1 MSTTA
6 RSSAQPDA
14 SVRTVDALVVGAG
27 FAGLYALH
35 VLRGQGLDVHVVDG
49 ASDVGGTWFWNR
61 YPGARCDIESI
72 YYSYSFDADLA
83 REWQWSEKYAGQPE
97 ILAYLQHVADR
108 YDLRRDISF
117 DTWVR
122 EARYD
127 EGDDRWRVTT
137 QDGAVVSARWLVLAV
152 GLLSSTNLPDIPGR
166 DDFAGPVLHTGR
178 WPHEPVD
185 LSGRRVGVI
194 GTGSSGIQAI
204 PRIAEQAEHLTVF
217 QRTANFSLPALNGAP
232 DPDGVRRLIEDHAAV
247 RDQVRRSSYGILLEP
262 PTRGALEVAEEERL
276 ATYEERWRE
285 GTLTGILQAYNDLV
299 RNQEA
304 NDTAADFVRSKI
316 AEMVDDPQVAEDL
329 MPRGYAYGTKRPC
342 LDTGY
347 FQTYN
352 RDDVELVNLR
362 RTPIERIT
370 ERGVRTSAGEHELDV
385 LVFATG
391 YDAMTGPLLG
401 IDPIGR
407 EGQRLGERWAEGPS
421 SYLGIA
427 VAGFPNM
434 FTITGP
440 GSPSALSNAVVSIEQ
455 HVEWLARLLAHAT
468 ETGLTVIEADC
479 VAEKEWT
486 QHVQNVGDATLYPQ
500 TDSWYMGAN
509 IPGKPRV
516 FLPYIGGVG
525 HYRALC
531 EALADDGYSGFAT
544 A

>member
-1 MSTTA
+1 M
-6 RSSAQPDA
+6 
-14 SVRTVDALVVGAG
+14 
-27 FAGLYALH
+27 
-35 VLRGQGLDVHVVDG
+35 
-49 ASDVGGTWFWNR
+49 
-61 YPGARCDIESI
+61 
-72 YYSYSFDADLA
+72 
-83 REWQWSEKYAGQPE
+83 
-97 ILAYLQHVADR
+97 
-108 YDLRRDISF
+108 
-117 DTWVR
+117 
-122 EARYD
+122 
-127 EGDDRWRVTT
+127 
-137 QDGAVVSARWLVLAV
+137 
-152 GLLSSTNLPDIPGR
+152 
-166 DDFAGPVLHTGR
+166 
-178 WPHEPVD
+178 
-185 LSGRRVGVI
+185 
-194 GTGSSGIQAI
+194 
-204 PRIAEQAEHLTVF
+204 
-217 QRTANFSLPALNGAP
+217 
-232 DPDGVRRLIEDHAAV
+232 RRLVEDHAAV
-247 RDQVRRSSYGILLEP
+247 RDQVRRSSYGILLDP
-262 PTRGALEVAEEERL
+262 PSRGALEVTEEERL
-276 ATYEERWRE
+276 ATYEERWHE

-304 NDTAADFVRSKI
+304 NDTAADFVRAKI

-407 EGQRLGERWAEGPS
+407 GGQRLGEKWAGGPS

-468 ETGLTVIEADC
+468 ETGLRLVEADE

-486 QHVQNVGDATLYPQ
+486 QHVQDVGDATLYPH

-525 HYRALC
+525 HYRTLC
-531 EALADDGYSGFAT
+531 DSVADDGYSGFDLA
-544 A
+544 